1 MNPAATPGDG
11 RGPNRVTTA
20 DAISSGG
27 TASSGDTSSS
37 LPMSS
42 QSDSMNAMASLA
54 LVGSG
59 AARATASQP
68 QSRASSPAASIQ
80 TPASSF
86 ISPFTDAPA
95 SRSAILHRPE
105 PGRPPLPPLRPSSR
119 GGACTPILLRET
131 PVNERECV
139 VCPKS
144 IELHSVP
151 LFKGLRPPVEGLA
164 QLFCCSEACK
174 KVLNAARRNVGKGLV
189 VMKSI
194 VQWETGMLKTDVRVG
209 DYAQVLGDD
218 SKGSNIEK
226 GFGNVIA
233 MKLVQAT
240 RCASMDVTYVSSQR
254 VARGPWPHHAVKRPR
269 PDSPSSAAKESDVHD
284 SGADSDGN
292 VNGKLENFAVA
303 AESQRKRAL
312 LSSGEAR
319 KEKRRR
325 TAAETKA
332 SDAESK
338 ASAAQASIGHLPR
351 YTFDCRTRF
360 LPKPV
365 LARLRS
371 KLLMTNAA
379 LEKEPSRA

>member
-1 MNPAATPGDG
+1 
-11 RGPNRVTTA
+11 
-20 DAISSGG
+20 
-27 TASSGDTSSS
+27 
-37 LPMSS
+37 
-42 QSDSMNAMASLA
+42 
-54 LVGSG
+54 
-59 AARATASQP
+59 
-68 QSRASSPAASIQ
+68 
-80 TPASSF
+80 
-86 ISPFTDAPA
+86 
-95 SRSAILHRPE
+95 
-105 PGRPPLPPLRPSSR
+105 
-119 GGACTPILLRET
+119 
-131 PVNERECV
+131 
-139 VCPKS
+139 
-144 IELHSVP
+144 
-151 LFKGLRPPVEGLA
+151 
-164 QLFCCSEACK
+164 
-174 KVLNAARRNVGKGLV
+174 
-189 VMKSI
+189 MKSI